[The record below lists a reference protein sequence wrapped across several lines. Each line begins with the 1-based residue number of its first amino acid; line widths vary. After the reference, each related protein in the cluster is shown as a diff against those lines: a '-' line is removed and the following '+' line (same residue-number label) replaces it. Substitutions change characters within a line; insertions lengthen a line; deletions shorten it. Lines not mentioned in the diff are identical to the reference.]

1 MKSKLAVPKFSRKLG
16 RVSNFKK
23 VNKLT
28 PPHEDLVEI
37 GHLIKYGAFRM
48 NRDQA
53 MNLEICFKILTNV
66 SNFET
71 VSPKTI

>member
-1 MKSKLAVPKFSRKLG
+1 MK
-16 RVSNFKK
+16 
-23 VNKLT
+23 
-28 PPHEDLVEI
+28 DLVEI